1 MQQAGMVRQESNMRR
16 EQRALDLEKRGSEA
30 QAADR
35 PKEIVIATEWLFLF
49 FACSTLALGSSS
61 TLFGAYAA
69 WDYNANY
76 IGKYYVGFILV
87 SIIGGIFSAGTIY
100 ALFIFFGHAPIS
112 KGFLRYFQMAAIIA
126 QAANWIIS
134 LVMML
139 VLWSMAYGILTMVW
153 ASVNILIGCCVL
165 FRNNRTIVFAANWDT
180 VESQRKVI
188 SSGKKVLAPPKKA
201 KKAEM
206 IDLGVSQK
214 DDGPRDYNH
223 DIEGGSPRI
232 ERFDN

>member
-1 MQQAGMVRQESNMRR
+1 MVRQESKYNM
-16 EQRALDLEKRGSEA
+16 EQRALDLSKKRSESIKP
-30 QAADR
+30 DK
-35 PKEIVIATEWLFLF
+35 PKEIIIATEWLFLF

-76 IGKYYVGFILV
+76 IGKYYIAFILI

-126 QAANWIIS
+126 QGANWIIS
-134 LVMML
+134 LVIML

-153 ASVNILIGCCVL
+153 ASINIMIGCCVL
-165 FRNNRTIVFAANWDT
+165 FRNNRTIIFAANWDT
-180 VESQRKVI
+180 VEADRKTKAD
-188 SSGKKVLAPPKKA
+188 GKKVLAPPKKA
-201 KKAEM
+201 KKVEM
-206 IDLGVSQK
+206 IDAGANPNA
-214 DDGPRDYNH
+214 DDLVDPNADFETGAPRL
-223 DIEGGSPRI
+223 
-232 ERFDN
+232 